1 MKRGF
6 YWKLALQNLKNNRRV
21 YVPFLLSSIGIIMM
35 FYIMQSISL
44 SVDARGLY
52 GGQTITTMM
61 NLGAIIIGIFAVL
74 FLFYTNS
81 FIMKRRK
88 RNWGFTTF

>member
-1 MKRGF
+1 MRRGF

-44 SVDARGLY
+44 SVDARGL
-52 GGQTITTMM
+52 
-61 NLGAIIIGIFAVL
+61 
-74 FLFYTNS
+74 
-81 FIMKRRK
+81 
-88 RNWGFTTF
+88 